1 MKLLNNLYSVSDAKP
16 SDEGF
21 SCLIRLNE
29 ESSIYDAHFPGNP
42 ITPGAC
48 IIAIAQELYEQRAG
62 RTADIV
68 RITNVKF
75 LSVIKP
81 DTNNE
86 VLFSFRNISDKG
98 DGNVGFNVTVSSG
111 DTVFARLTLICRPT

>member
-1 MKLLNNLYSVSDAKP
+1 MKLLNNLYSVSDSKP

-21 SCLIRLNE
+21 SCLVRLNE
-29 ESSIYDAHFPGNP
+29 ESSIYGAHFPDNP

-48 IIAIAQELYEQRAG
+48 IIAMAQELYEQISG
-62 RTADIV
+62 RTVSIV
-68 RITNVKF
+68 RISNVKF

-81 DTNNE
+81 DADNE

-98 DGNVGFNVTVSSG
+98 DGNIRFNVTVSSG
-111 DTVFARLTLICRPT
+111 DTFFARLTLICRPT